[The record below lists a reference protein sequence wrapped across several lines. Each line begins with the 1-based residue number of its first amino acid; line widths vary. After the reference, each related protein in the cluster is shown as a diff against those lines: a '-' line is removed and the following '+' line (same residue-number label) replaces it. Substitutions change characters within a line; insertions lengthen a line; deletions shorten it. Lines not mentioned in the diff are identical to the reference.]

1 MITELNQN
9 QFRDRFQNLPNPLRK
24 AISSVET
31 SNKIFE
37 IAKKYD
43 LLIDKTGELAAETG
57 LLMLGV
63 THPNDFVGNLAERL
77 QVDRATASKIADD
90 INREIFSPVREHL
103 RALFDTSHGEIL
115 AERPPNGGLTA
126 KISPIDTT
134 ALSGISRQPTAPANN
149 TLKPTTLEDLEAELE
164 RALAEEK
171 GVQPLSMVKK
181 PAPAPKPISQPQPT
195 YKGADPYREQVE
207 EDLPNVRGKEYVPQ
221 NMEQVSSFKF
231 QASRV
236 QPTPTPKPVEEN
248 SVFSPQSHAN
258 QQGISEERLPKTG
271 RLTSEIPSQ
280 LQAHRPTKL
289 GEAHPEGAAKTDPY
303 REPAKQNSTLSPFR
317 GFKMNGGAEKKEKDP
332 YKEPLM

>member
-1 MITELNQN
+1 MTTEEKNKEA
-9 QFRDRFQNLPNPLRK
+9 LRK
-24 AISSVET
+24 IKTIHPDIRRAVASSA
-31 SNKIFE
+31 NADKIFD
-37 IAKKYD
+37 IGKKYD
-43 LLIDKTGELAAETG
+43 LLVDKIGELASETMY
-57 LLMLGV
+57 LMLGV

-77 QVDRATASKIADD
+77 RVDRATAGKIADD